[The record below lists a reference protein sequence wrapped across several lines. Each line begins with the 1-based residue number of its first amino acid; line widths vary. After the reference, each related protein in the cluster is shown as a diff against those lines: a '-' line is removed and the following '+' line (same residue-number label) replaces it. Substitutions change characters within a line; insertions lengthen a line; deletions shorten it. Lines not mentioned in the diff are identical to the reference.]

1 MPPPVRGDGR
11 LTHRD
16 PQLLKLPMNPR
27 RAPEWIRR
35 GDLTNQRADIVGHGR
50 ASGAVSAFPGPEQ
63 QEAAAMPCEHRRRLN
78 DVERRAPAAPSVRQP
93 YSQHTINSRQTNAW
107 TAGTIRNRQLVAK
120 CEDLQVQRRA
130 RTNQEP
136 QRLEQR
142 NDDKHDES
150 SLFGMACRLNRRNMY
165 RVSGSHSGAIDSPQ
179 PTDARAPG
187 SRGAAPPATALSIGA
202 RRVVKRRRTAQVEP
216 I

>member
-1 MPPPVRGDGR
+1 MPPHVLGDGR

-16 PQLLKLPMNPR
+16 SQLLQLPMNPR

-93 YSQHTINSRQTNAW
+93 YPQHTINSRQTNAW

-120 CEDLQVQRRA
+120 CEDLQVPRRA

-142 NDDKHDES
+142 NDDTHDES
-150 SLFGMACRLNRRNMY
+150 SHSEWPA
-165 RVSGSHSGAIDSPQ
+165 GSI
-179 PTDARAPG
+179 
-187 SRGAAPPATALSIGA
+187 AATCTAFLIATAARSIHHSQLMHE
-202 RRVVKRRRTAQVEP
+202 RQSQVEP

>member
-1 MPPPVRGDGR
+1 
-11 LTHRD
+11 
-16 PQLLKLPMNPR
+16 
-27 RAPEWIRR
+27 
-35 GDLTNQRADIVGHGR
+35 
-50 ASGAVSAFPGPEQ
+50 
-63 QEAAAMPCEHRRRLN
+63 MPCEHRRRLN

-142 NDDKHDES
+142 NDDTHDES

-165 RVSGSHSGAIDSPQ
+165 RVSGSHLVQDQRYQQERPLQ
-179 PTDARAPG
+179 
-187 SRGAAPPATALSIGA
+187 
-202 RRVVKRRRTAQVEP
+202 
-216 I
+216 